1 MKHLKTTSLASI
13 LASLA
18 MSSALAATTVY
29 RLEVDDEN
37 HKTYIVGADNVSREV
52 VLIAPEDYA
61 TLTNNVAETLR
72 ALNSTE
78 DGRRS
83 LHGAKTSTEVTDE
96 ARTTVYA
103 DGYRHSV
110 KLQKKTQTP
119 QTARLVPKAASVRP
133 RGISSR
139 LFELKQKVKAAKTAA
154 PKTVTIEHDAATG
167 TDKEAK

>member
-1 MKHLKTTSLASI
+1 MVAAS
-13 LASLA
+13 
-18 MSSALAATTVY
+18 AATTVY
-29 RLEVDDEN
+29 RLEADEEVG
-37 HKTYIVGADNVSREV
+37 KVYIVGADGVSREV
-52 VLIAPEDYA
+52 VLLAPEDYA
-61 TLTNNVAETLR
+61 AMTNDIAEVIK
-72 ALNSTE
+72 AMNATE

-133 RGISSR
+133 RHISSR
-139 LFELKQKVKAAKTAA
+139 LFELKQKVEAAKTAA

-167 TDKEAK
+167 TDKEVK

>member
-13 LASLA
+13 LAALA
-18 MSSALAATTVY
+18 TSSALAATTVY

-83 LHGAKTSTEVTDE
+83 LHGSKTSTEVTDE
-96 ARTTVYA
+96 ALTTIYA

-110 KLQKKTQTP
+110 KLQKQTP
-119 QTARLVPKAASVRP
+119 KTARVVPKAASVRP
-133 RGISSR
+133 RHISSR
-139 LFELKQKVKAAKTAA
+139 LFELKQKVEAAKTAA

-167 TDKEAK
+167 TDKEVK

>member
-1 MKHLKTTSLASI
+1 MKRLAIMSF
-13 LASLA
+13 AALA
-18 MSSALAATTVY
+18 MSSTLAATSVY

-37 HKTYIVGADNVSREV
+37 QKTYIVGADNVSREV

-61 TLTNNVAETLR
+61 TLTNDVAETLR

-110 KLQKKTQTP
+110 KLQKKTQLPKNMKLT
-119 QTARLVPKAASVRP
+119 PKAAVRS
-133 RGISSR
+133 RAISSR
-139 LFELKQKVKAAKTAA
+139 LFELKQKVEAAKNAA

-167 TDKEAK
+167 TDKEVK

>member
-1 MKHLKTTSLASI
+1 MKHLAIMSFA
-13 LASLA
+13 AFA
-18 MSSALAATTVY
+18 MSGALAATTVY

-37 HKTYIVGADNVSREV
+37 QKTYIVGADNVSREV

-119 QTARLVPKAASVRP
+119 RTTPKLTPKAAAVRP
-133 RGISSR
+133 RHISSR
-139 LFELKQKVKAAKTAA
+139 LFEMKQKVEAAKNAA

-167 TDKEAK
+167 TDKEVK